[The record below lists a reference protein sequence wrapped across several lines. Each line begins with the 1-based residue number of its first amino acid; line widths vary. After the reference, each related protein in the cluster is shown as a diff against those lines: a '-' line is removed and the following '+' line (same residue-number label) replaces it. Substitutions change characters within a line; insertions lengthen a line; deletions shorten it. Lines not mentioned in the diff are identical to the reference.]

1 MLTIA
6 ELKEKLV
13 GKGFMFA
20 RMNEFMR
27 ETMDADSALNSDAAE
42 TAMETGNFVFIID
55 ADEYERETGEEGQ
68 GGILV
73 EFTSDP
79 ECMDGDD
86 FGLDITDVSWC

>member
-6 ELKEKLV
+6 ELKERLV
-13 GKGFMFA
+13 GKGFMFSKLNDL
-20 RMNEFMR
+20 MM
-27 ETMDADSALNSDAAE
+27 ETMDAGSAFNGDAAE
-42 TAMETGNFVFIID
+42 TAMEDGNFVFIID
-55 ADEYERETGEEGQ
+55 TDEYERETGEEGQ

-73 EFTSDP
+73 EFTPDP